1 LAEIL
6 PSAKT
11 KSGDFGV
18 TTRVASIAKRFRLKE
33 FLIEKF
39 ILVNSLAAIIGVILI
54 FIFIFRES
62 LPLFTNVE
70 VQQEASL
77 NKFITQKEWQ
87 PVSDN
92 PRYAFQPLL
101 IGTFKAVGVAS
112 LFAIPLSILAAIY
125 TTEFAPRRLRE
136 FLKPGVEILAGIP
149 SVVLGFFALIV
160 MATLLQNLFG
170 YEIRLNAFN
179 AGIALGLA
187 IIPTIYSVSE
197 DALNAVPRSLRE
209 ASLALG
215 ANSWQTAYRVVL
227 SVALPGV
234 LAGVILGVARAI
246 GETMIVLMASGN
258 AALVSGSIFDSI
270 RTFSATIA
278 AELAEVVFG
287 SAHYHTLF
295 FIGSV
300 LFAITLLFNILAHL
314 AVGRLQRKLAGK

>member
-1 LAEIL
+1 ML
-6 PSAKT
+6 PTARI
-11 KSGDFGV
+11 KSGDSSV
-18 TTRVASIAKRFRLKE
+18 TIRVASIVKRFRFKE

-39 ILVNSLAAIIGVILI
+39 ILVNSFAAIIGVILI
-54 FIFIFRES
+54 FLFIFRES
-62 LPLFTNVE
+62 LPLFTDSE
-70 VQQEASL
+70 IQQEASL
-77 NKFITQKEWQ
+77 DKFVTQKEWQ

-92 PRYAFQPLL
+92 PRYAFFPLL
-101 IGTFKAVGVAS
+101 VGTLKAVGVAS

-136 FLKPGVEILAGIP
+136 FFKPGVEMLAGIP

-160 MATLLQNLFG
+160 MATFLQNMFG
-170 YEIRLNAFN
+170 YSFRLNAFN

-197 DALNAVPRSLRE
+197 DALNAVPRALRE

-215 ANSWQTAYRVVL
+215 ASSWQTAYRIVL

-314 AVGRLQRKLAGK
+314 AVGRLQKRLAGK